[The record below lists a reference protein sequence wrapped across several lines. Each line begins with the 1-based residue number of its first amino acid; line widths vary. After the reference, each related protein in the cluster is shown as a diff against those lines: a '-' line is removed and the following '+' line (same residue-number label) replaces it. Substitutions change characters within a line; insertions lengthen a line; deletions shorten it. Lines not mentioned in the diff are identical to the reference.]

1 MSLQAGRVGVDPSQV
16 DLFGKIIGGGS
27 GDAYTKAEADAKFL
41 SQSDAA
47 STYESKADASVAH
60 AALEAKLDE
69 WSAEA
74 TVASDFSVSFLN
86 IDDTENNG
94 YILMCERENVT
105 SKISTVSNA
114 NTDHMNVIY
123 QLTGAQ
129 IGDKCKL
136 RILK

>member
-27 GDAYTKAEADAKFL
+27 GDAYTKEEADAKFL
-41 SQSDAA
+41 SQTDAA
-47 STYESKADASVAH
+47 STYESKSEASTAH
-60 AALEAKLDE
+60 AALEAKLDG
-69 WSAEA
+69 WSAEV
-74 TVASDFSVSFLN
+74 TVASDFSASFLN
-86 IDDTENNG
+86 IDDTDNNG

-105 SKISTVSNA
+105 SKISAVNNA
-114 NTDHMNVIY
+114 NTDHMSITY
-123 QLTGAQ
+123 QLTGAD

>member
-41 SQSDAA
+41 SQTDAA
-47 STYESKADASVAH
+47 SIYESKSEASVAH

-69 WSAEA
+69 WSPEV
-74 TVASDFSVSFLN
+74 TVASNFSASFLN

-94 YILMCERENVT
+94 YILMCERENV
-105 SKISTVSNA
+105 KAEISAVYDA
-114 NTDHMNVIY
+114 NTDHMSITY
-123 QLTGAQ
+123 LLTGAQ